1 MVETVATS
9 TLISGSIRKNA
20 IGEFAAF
27 AVLLNSAIDVLR
39 F

>member
-1 MVETVATS
+1 MAETVATS

-27 AVLLNSAIDVLR
+27 VVTLISAIDVLR